1 MDRPGR
7 ALVCRLRS
15 LRKIEHVKHIKT
27 AGLVTFFRVV
37 GSTRRSQAVTMV
49 LRPGD
54 STAGEDNRH
63 EKSDQWLYVVSGE
76 GQALV
81 KGRKVSLHTG
91 SLLLI
96 EAGEM
101 HEIKNSGAQPLVTI
115 NVYAPPAY

>member
-1 MDRPGR
+1 
-7 ALVCRLRS
+7 
-15 LRKIEHVKHIKT
+15 VKHIKT
-27 AGLVTFFRVV
+27 AGLQTFFRVV
-37 GSTRRSQAVTMV
+37 GSTRRSQAATMV

>member
-7 ALVCRLRS
+7 ALVCRLGS
-15 LRKIEHVKHIKT
+15 PGKIEELHAPI
-27 AGLVTFFRVV
+27 AGRDD
-37 GSTRRSQAVTMV
+37 GPAARDSRG
-49 LRPGD
+49 GD
-54 STAGEDNRH
+54 DNRH

-81 KGRKVSLHTG
+81 KGRKVTLQTG
-91 SLLLI
+91 SVLLI
-96 EAGEM
+96 EAV